1 MSTSKSM
8 ITKQIIKSTFD
19 VIQFIDDAN
28 GISESI
34 NDEPKVIE
42 FKDHMKDIIE
52 ERTGI
57 HWNRSYEQT
66 VQGRIPKV
74 TDPDVMKYIESIKG
88 RGEEI
93 RAQQIKEQ
101 EQSEKEESKTTVIAF
116 IGAFTFLFIM
126 YKFLCFIF

>member
-1 MSTSKSM
+1 MSTSKSI
-8 ITKQIIKSTFD
+8 ITKQIIKTTFD
-19 VIQFIDDAN
+19 VIQFIDEAN

-42 FKDHMKDIIE
+42 FKDHMKDMLE
-52 ERTGI
+52 DHTGI
-57 HWNRSYEQT
+57 HWNRSYEQA
-66 VQGRIPKV
+66 VEGRTPKL
-74 TDPDVMKYIESIKG
+74 TDPDVMRYMESIKG

-101 EQSEKEESKTTVIAF
+101 EQLEKEELKTTVVALIS
-116 IGAFTFLFIM
+116 AFTFVFVL

>member
-74 TDPDVMKYIESIKG
+74 TDPDVIKYIENIKG
-88 RGEEI
+88 HGEEI

-116 IGAFTFLFIM
+116 IGAFTFLFII

>member
-1 MSTSKSM
+1 M

-101 EQSEKEESKTTVIAF
+101 EQSEKEEFKTTVIAF
-116 IGAFTFLFIM
+116 IGAFIFLFIM